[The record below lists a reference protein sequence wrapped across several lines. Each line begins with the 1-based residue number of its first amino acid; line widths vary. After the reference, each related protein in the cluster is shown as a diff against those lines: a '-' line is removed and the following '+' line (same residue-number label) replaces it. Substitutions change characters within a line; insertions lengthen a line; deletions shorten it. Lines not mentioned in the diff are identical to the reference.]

1 MSSRSQLGFWLYL
14 NRKKLVAGKV
24 NFIFIGLFLAFL
36 VFLSFEA
43 GFAYARRFYLL
54 LFPYLF
60 LLVTQDIFREEVD
73 SGCLENVL
81 FLRLNFRHY
90 LLAKSIIL
98 GFLATIISG
107 AIFLVFLCFSLVMGN
122 AAIPPAISFLRGL
135 AVGFY
140 YSALG
145 GLLGLRLRSGSNV
158 LALVLLQVFFLL
170 AVFVGST
177 SLSSGR
183 ELIDLLISGQAETS
197 RQRLFL
203 LTFVGIWPNAIISRS
218 YSHPVF
224 LAEVLLLLGFYLLL
238 QAAFLRR
245 LELKRQ

>member
-1 MSSRSQLGFWLYL
+1 MSSRSQLGLWLYL
-14 NRKKLVAGKV
+14 NHKKLVAGKV

-36 VFLSFEA
+36 AFISIEA
-43 GFAYARRFYLL
+43 GLAYARRFYLF

-60 LLVTQDIFREEVD
+60 LLLAQDIYREEVD

-81 FLRLNFRHY
+81 FLRLDFRRY
-90 LLAKSIIL
+90 LLAKSLIL
-98 GFLATIISG
+98 GFLATIIPG
-107 AIFLVFLCFSLVMGN
+107 AIFLVFLCFSLVRGD
-122 AAIPPAISFLRGL
+122 ATLPLTISFLRGL

-158 LALVLLQVFFLL
+158 LALVLLQIFFLL

-183 ELIDLLISGQAETS
+183 ELIDLLISGEAGTS
-197 RQRLFL
+197 RERVFLF
-203 LTFVGIWPNAIISRS
+203 TFIGIWPNAIISRS

-224 LAEVLLLLGFYLLL
+224 LAEVLMLLGFYRLL
-238 QAAFLRR
+238 QAACLRR